1 MHSPSDCPF
10 CHPKPQRI
18 VAESLLC
25 LTLLDGFP
33 VSTGH
38 IPSVPRRQEEESEP
52 DRTLEMGNRHYF
64 YFRKDRQDAVAN
76 QFGLTPVTATNI
88 REGFFA
94 FCEEMDMAAS
104 YKPALLR
111 CLLDPADEDGAV
123 PAANLTL
130 AFRDFNLAR
139 KAAGNL
145 VEKPSARMA
154 RVQELSEGEIQ
165 QLMLQMPFRKF
176 AQRGF
181 LDYRRDLARVRFAR
195 AL

>member
-18 VAESLLC
+18 VAKSPLC
-25 LTLLDGFP
+25 LALLDGFP
-33 VSTGH
+33 VPTGP
-38 IPSVPRRQEEESEP
+38 IPNIPRRQKEESEP
-52 DRTLEMGNRHYF
+52 DHTLEMVSRRYF
-64 YFRKDRQDAVAN
+64 YFRKDRQDAIAN
-76 QFGLTPVTATNI
+76 QFGLPPVTATNI
-88 REGFFA
+88 RERFFA

-104 YKPALLR
+104 YKPVLPS
-111 CLLDPADEDGAV
+111 CLLDTVDEDGAV
-123 PAANLTL
+123 PVANLTL
-130 AFRDFNLAR
+130 AFRDFYLAR

-145 VEKPSARMA
+145 VEKPSACMV
-154 RVQELSEGEIQ
+154 RVKELSEGGIQ